1 MIGWIYSNT
10 EEKELGKRKNS
21 WVNFVTLTKHGVNI
35 SVCFSFFQQS
45 TVKRV
50 NVKSECI
57 TWLVKY
63 KLNK

>member
-35 SVCFSFFQQS
+35 SVCFSFFQQ
-45 TVKRV
+45 
-50 NVKSECI
+50 
-57 TWLVKY
+57 
-63 KLNK
+63 